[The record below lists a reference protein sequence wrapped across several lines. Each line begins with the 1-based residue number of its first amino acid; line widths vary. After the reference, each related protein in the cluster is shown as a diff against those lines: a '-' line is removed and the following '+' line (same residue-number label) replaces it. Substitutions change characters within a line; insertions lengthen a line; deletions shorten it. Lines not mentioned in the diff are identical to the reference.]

1 MDSATHL
8 YSASLFL
15 SSSDIFV
22 LVPVVQLELFAASH
36 FDTLLMIPALTLGSL
51 KCGDE
56 AATSFFASSPSV
68 TVKVTGRASPEK
80 FAGRILLRMPTPS

>member
-22 LVPVVQLELFAASH
+22 LVPVVQLEWFAASL
-36 FDTLLMIPALTLGSL
+36 FDTLLMIPAFALRS
-51 KCGDE
+51 GDE

-68 TVKVTGRASPEK
+68 TVKVTGRASP
-80 FAGRILLRMPTPS
+80 